1 MLGRQVLQYNAD
13 VEIGVCLPEREAEYF
28 FRDGE
33 GDEVIFVHEG
43 EGVVETIFGELPY
56 RRHDYIVIP
65 RGTTYR
71 FRFDTE
77 QRWLTFYTPGE
88 IETPNRYRNRYGQ
101 LLEHAPFSQRDFHP
115 PAELRTHREGGTY
128 DLKVRVRRG
137 YQDYVLDYHP
147 FDVVGWDGYVYPYT
161 FNIADFEPKAG
172 RLHQPPPAHQTF
184 QGPNFV
190 ICSFC
195 PRMLDWDDQAVP
207 LPYHHSN
214 VQSEE
219 VMYYVDG
226 DYAARKGVDVG
237 TFTLHPS
244 GLPHGPQPGTVEKA
258 LGREVDERARRH
270 VRHVPAAQADGAL
283 ARPRR
288 PVLRVLVVGVP
299 GDGVAGRSLTWRD
312 GERVIAFGRGR
323 AAEAVEL
330 AGGPGFALLTTERAL
345 AAAPALAD
353 AAAVVHHVGQGTVP
367 PLAAAALDAL
377 PPGDGRYVALGG
389 GRVVDVAKAVAA
401 ARGAGARALAV
412 PTTLSGAELT
422 SVHRHAEG
430 VDESTPRVRCALVV
444 CDPALAASQPE
455 EELAAS
461 ALNALAHAAEAPC
474 TVGAN
479 PVSTLAAHDGRAAA
493 RRTGWG
499 ATCPTATRWRSAP
512 CSPGTRWTR
521 RATGCTTCWRRRS
534 SSAGSTSHGR
544 VERGAAAAHA
554 RGARLAPPA
563 RSSRARGRARRGAGR
578 CGRRGLCARTGATR
592 LRDLGIDER
601 GARRLRR
608 TPRPRARSSTTR
620 RRAPIARSCARS
632 TPPPGEARGPCGP
645 CARDRR
651 HDPLRSW
658 RAAGSSASAG
668 PARPGRAS
676 SRPSTRARAGRRST
690 ASRSSRAS
698 CAAASSPRRRPASP
712 RWTPTR

>member
-1 MLGRQVLQYNAD
+1 MRYVSMGRVPEKRHVQVREDGNLLVEEVLGFEGFSGNESILYHLYSPCRLQDVGEFTPIELEEWVPETHVHRLTDARDVGRSGDPVLGRQVLQYNGD

-237 TFTLHPS
+237 TFTVHPS

-258 LGREVDERARRH
+258 LGAK
-270 VRHVPAAQADGAL
+270 
-283 ARPRR
+283 
-288 PVLRVLVVGVP
+288 
-299 GDGVAGRSLTWRD
+299 STN
-312 GERVIAFGRGR
+312 
-323 AAEAVEL
+323 EL
-330 AGGPGFALLTTERAL
+330 AVMCDTFRPLKLTAL
-345 AAAPALAD
+345 
-353 AAAVVHHVGQGTVP
+353 
-367 PLAAAALDAL
+367 
-377 PPGDGRYVALGG
+377 
-389 GRVVDVAKAVAA
+389 
-401 ARGAGARALAV
+401 
-412 PTTLSGAELT
+412 S
-422 SVHRHAEG
+422 
-430 VDESTPRVRCALVV
+430 
-444 CDPALAASQPE
+444 
-455 EELAAS
+455 
-461 ALNALAHAAEAPC
+461 
-474 TVGAN
+474 
-479 PVSTLAAHDGRAAA
+479 
-493 RRTGWG
+493 
-499 ATCPTATRWRSAP
+499 
-512 CSPGTRWTR
+512 
-521 RATGCTTCWRRRS
+521 
-534 SSAGSTSHGR
+534 
-544 VERGAAAAHA
+544 
-554 RGARLAPPA
+554 
-563 RSSRARGRARRGAGR
+563 
-578 CGRRGLCARTGATR
+578 
-592 LRDLGIDER
+592 RDLD
-601 GARRLRR
+601 
-608 TPRPRARSSTTR
+608 
-620 RRAPIARSCARS
+620 
-632 TPPPGEARGPCGP
+632 
-645 CARDRR
+645 
-651 HDPLRSW
+651 DPSYAYSW
-658 RAAGSSASAG
+658 SAS
-668 PARPGRAS
+668 PA
-676 SRPSTRARAGRRST
+676 T
-690 ASRSSRAS
+690 A
-698 CAAASSPRRRPASP
+698 
-712 RWTPTR
+712 